1 MKKVVMITGARRG
14 LGLAIVKKFAGGGYN
29 VVLNGRTHY
38 EELFVISKELEEQFS
53 IECLVSMG
61 DIANEEDVKRMLE
74 ELKNKFERLDVLVN
88 NAGIVYD
95 MEIDERPTN
104 VFEETIHNNVTGTYL
119 MCKYFGLF
127 MKNQDFITRIINI
140 SSTNGI
146 DCNFP
151 TSIDYDA
158 SKAAINSLTR
168 NFAIEYAPKVLVNAV
183 APGWINTEMNK
194 DLPSDLVKEET
205 SKIYLKRFAEP
216 KEIASLVYYLGSEE
230 NTFVNNEIIKIDGG
244 Y

>member
-1 MKKVVMITGARRG
+1 MKKVAMITGARRG
-14 LGLAIVKKFAGGGYN
+14 LGLACAKKFAEGGHYI
-29 VVLNGRTHY
+29 VLNGRTHAD
-38 EELFVISKELEEQFS
+38 EMLEIKKDLEEKYS
-53 IECLVSMG
+53 IECLACMG
-61 DIANEEDVKRMLE
+61 DIANEEDVMRMLQE
-74 ELKNKFERLDVLVN
+74 VRQRFGRLDVLVN

-95 MEIDERPTN
+95 MEIENRPTSL
-104 VFEETIHNNVTGTYL
+104 FEKTMHNNVTGTYL
-119 MCKYFGLF
+119 MCKYFGGF
-127 MKNQDFITRIINI
+127 MRSQDFITRIVNV

-158 SKAAINSLTR
+158 SKAAINSLTK

-183 APGWINTEMNK
+183 APGWINTDMNK
-194 DLPSDLVKEET
+194 DLPKTLVEEET

-216 KEIASLVYYLGSEE
+216 SEIASLIYYLGSEE
-230 NTFVNNEIIKIDGG
+230 NTFVNNEIITIDGG

>member
-1 MKKVVMITGARRG
+1 MLKE
-14 LGLAIVKKFAGGGYN
+14 VK
-29 VVLNGRTHY
+29 
-38 EELFVISKELEEQFS
+38 
-53 IECLVSMG
+53 
-61 DIANEEDVKRMLE
+61 NE
-74 ELKNKFERLDVLVN
+74 FGTLDVLVN

-95 MEIDERPTN
+95 ME
-104 VFEETIHNNVTGTYL
+104 VFERTTEIFEKTMHNNVTGTYL
-119 MCKYFGLF
+119 MCKYFGKF
-127 MKNQDFITRIINI
+127 MFELEKVTRIINI

-158 SKAAINSLTR
+158 SKAAINSLTK
-168 NFAIEYAPKVLVNAV
+168 NFSIEYAPKILVNAV
-183 APGWINTEMNK
+183 APGWINTEMNA
-194 DLPSDLVKEET
+194 DLPEDLVEEES

-216 KEIASLVYYLGSEE
+216 SEIASLVYYLGSEE

>member
-1 MKKVVMITGARRG
+1 MQLLKS
-14 LGLAIVKKFAGGGYN
+14 LQGGGYN
-29 VVLNGRTHY
+29 VILNGRTHY
-38 EELFVISKELEEQFS
+38 EELVKISKE
-53 IECLVSMG
+53 IEAKYQIKCMVAYG
-61 DIANEEDVKRMLE
+61 DIANENDVKRMLIE
-74 ELKNKFERLDVLVN
+74 VKNKFGTLDVLVN

-95 MEIDERPTN
+95 MEVEERTTEI
-104 VFEETIHNNVTGTYL
+104 FEKTMHNNVTGTYL
-119 MCKYFGLF
+119 MCKYFGKF
-127 MKNQDFITRIINI
+127 MFSLPKTTRIINI

-168 NFAIEYAPKVLVNAV
+168 NFAIEYAPKILVNAV
-183 APGWINTEMNK
+183 APGWIKTEMNA
-194 DLPSDLVKEET
+194 DLNEDFVEEET

-216 KEIASLVYYLGSEE
+216 SEIASLIYYLGSDE